1 MNISCDLFTAYKPK
15 QDILYFCNELD
26 SIFTRNMKK

>member
-1 MNISCDLFTAYKPK
+1 MDISCDFFTAYKPT
-15 QDILYFCNELD
+15 QNILYLCNELD